1 MTDAIFSPEALAEIR
16 AYKDPIYASRL
27 AYEGVSLVLWA
38 VLLRFWIPALYGW
51 SQRMTARFDARF
63 ARLRTAPVVRVFP
76 KVFDRVWGGSGWGA
90 AVLFTIALELASTL
104 VFLPLDFYFGFVHE
118 QRFGMSTQSLGTY
131 WGDYGKSV
139 LLAMVPLAALAFG
152 MLGLARKL
160 PKWWLII
167 GIVGAGALSVSAA
180 IDPYRAQVYFEQ
192 TPLPAG
198 ETRDAITALM
208 KKADID
214 FQDVV
219 VEKTLSKTVRVQAY
233 FAGRGPTRKIVL
245 NDALLKHLTV
255 AEIRAVVGHEAGH
268 VHERRWVGQVASTLG
283 LLAFLF
289 LIEQVFRV
297 VARRRWWGVTERADV
312 RTLPLIFAIFWFATL
327 IASPVAGA
335 FSRARELEA
344 DQFGVALTGEPEPF
358 RQMLIKI
365 ARVNKMDPDPPQWIV
380 WKSWSHPPIRERLAA
395 IQ

>member
-27 AYEGVSLVLWA
+27 AYELLSLGLW
-38 VLLRFWIPALYGW
+38 VVFLRFWVVGIYDWAT
-51 SQRMTARFDARF
+51 RTTARWDARF
-63 ARLRTAPVVRVFP
+63 PGLRTAPGVRVFA
-76 KVFDRVWGGSGWGA
+76 KVFDRLWGGSGWGA
-90 AVLFTIALELASTL
+90 AVLFTIVLELLSTG
-104 VFLPLDFYFGFVHE
+104 VFLPLDVYFGFFHE
-118 QRFGMSTQSLGTY
+118 QKFGMSTQSLGRY
-131 WGDYGKSV
+131 AFDYGKSV
-139 LLAMVPLAALAFG
+139 LLAMIPLAALAFG

-180 IDPYRAQVYFEQ
+180 LDPYRAQVYFDQ

-208 KKADID
+208 KKANID

-245 NDALLKHLTV
+245 NDALLKELTLP
-255 AEIRAVVGHEAGH
+255 EILAVVGHEAGH

-289 LIEQVFRV
+289 LIEVVFRT
-297 VARRRWWGVTERADV
+297 VAKRGWWGVKERADV
-312 RTLPLIFAIFWFATL
+312 RALPLIFAIFWGVTL
-327 IASPVAGA
+327 VASPISGA

-344 DQFGVALTGEPEPF
+344 DQFGVALTGDPAPF

-395 IQ
+395 IR